1 MRREVGS
8 PSQSLLHRGP
18 GRWSTGS
25 APRFRFHVLIL
36 APHLASAVMAAFA
49 SVDHLASIH
58 NVPVVDEQ
66 MLHAYLEHSGL
77 LNRTR
82 LIATSHFEH

>member
-1 MRREVGS
+1 MMTV
-8 PSQSLLHRGP
+8 
-18 GRWSTGS
+18 
-25 APRFRFHVLIL
+25 
-36 APHLASAVMAAFA
+36 FA

-82 LIATSHFEH
+82 LIATSHFEPTLTRDGTTWVPAYDGQSAREQPIVTLPLQTTGQYPFRDT